1 MEDLLIYKN
10 QQQIDLFIN
19 AIFLESGLSKNTCE
33 SYRRDLKGFAVW
45 YQENFKSQQQISGA
59 DNGEILRYLGFKA
72 SQGVSSRSIARI
84 LSTLR
89 RFYKYLKLT
98 NVITIDPTH
107 LIQAPKIGRPLP
119 ESLTENDV
127 NLLLEAPDIESP
139 LGLRDKSMIELLYAT
154 GLRVTEL
161 IELRISQI
169 NINQGFLK
177 IIGKGNKER
186 LVPAGDEAIF
196 WLKKYINEARP
207 VLAKPVV
214 SDVVFLSKRGEGMT
228 RQAFWYIL
236 KRHAKAQGIK
246 KHLSPHTLRHSFAT
260 HLLNHG
266 ADLRVVQMLLGHS
279 DLSTTQIY
287 THIAQAR
294 LKEIFSEHHPRG

>member
-1 MEDLLIYKN
+1 MDGSLTQDNHLQIEAFISSILI
-10 QQQIDLFIN
+10 
-19 AIFLESGLSKNTCE
+19 ESGLSNNTCD
-33 SYRRDLKGFAVW
+33 SYRRDLKSFSLW
-45 YQENFKSQQQISGA
+45 YQNTFKNNQSIAGA
-59 DNGEILRYLGFKA
+59 DNGEILRYLGYK
-72 SQGVSSRSIARI
+72 SSKGISSRSIARS

-89 RFYKYLKLT
+89 RFYKYLKQNSLIE
-98 NVITIDPTH
+98 VDPTH
-107 LIQAPKIGRPLP
+107 LIKAPKIGRPLP

-127 NLLLEAPDIESP
+127 NLLLKAPDIDTT
-139 LGLRDKSMIELLYAT
+139 LGLRDKSMLELLYAT

-161 IELRISQI
+161 IELKISQI
-169 NINQGFLK
+169 NLNQGYLK

-186 LVPAGDEAIF
+186 LVPAGDEAIH
-196 WLKKYINEARP
+196 WLRQYIDQARP
-207 VLAKPVV
+207 LLAKKVA
-214 SDVVFLSKRGEGMT
+214 SDTVYLSKRGEGMT
-228 RQAFWYIL
+228 RQAFWHIL
-236 KRHAKAQGIK
+236 KRNAKAQGIK

-294 LKEIFSEHHPRG
+294 LKQIFVEHHPRG

>member
-1 MEDLLIYKN
+1 MEDSLTQSNYL
-10 QQQIDLFIN
+10 QIEAFIN

-33 SYRRDLKGFAVW
+33 SYRRDLKGFALW
-45 YQENFKSQQQISGA
+45 YQKSFVDHQEIHGA
-59 DNGEILRYLGFKA
+59 DNGEILRYLGFK
-72 SQGVSSRSIARI
+72 STQGVSSRSIARN

-89 RFYKYLKLT
+89 RFYQYLKQT
-98 NVITIDPTH
+98 NTISIDPTH

-127 NLLLEAPDIESP
+127 NLLLKSPNVEEP

-161 IELRISQI
+161 VELKIAQI

-186 LVPAGDEAIF
+186 LVPAGDEALY
-196 WLKKYINEARP
+196 WLQKYINEGRP
-207 VLAKPVV
+207 LLAKKVA
-214 SDVVFLSKRGEGMT
+214 SDVVYLSKRGEGMT
-228 RQAFWYIL
+228 RQAFWHIL

-294 LKEIFSEHHPRG
+294 LKQIFSEHHPRG

>member
-1 MEDLLIYKN
+1 MEGLLNKENY
-10 QQQIDLFIN
+10 QQIEAFIN
-19 AIFLESGLSKNTCE
+19 VIFIESGLSKNTCE
-33 SYRRDLKGFAVW
+33 SYRRDLKSFAIW
-45 YQENFKSQQQISGA
+45 HQKNFKTRGQISGA
-59 DNGEILRYLGFKA
+59 DNGEILRFLGYKA
-72 SQGVSSRSIARI
+72 AQGISSRSIARS

-89 RFYKYLKLT
+89 RFYKYLKLQNT
-98 NVITIDPTH
+98 ISIDPTH

-119 ESLTENDV
+119 ESLTENDID
-127 NLLLEAPDIESP
+127 LLLKAPDVEEL

-161 IELRISQI
+161 VELRMSQV
-169 NINQGFLK
+169 NLNQGFLK

-196 WLKKYINEARP
+196 WLKKYLHKTRP
-207 VLAKPVV
+207 LLAKKVASEVV
-214 SDVVFLSKRGEGMT
+214 YLSKRGEGMT

-236 KRHAKAQGIK
+236 KRNAKAQGIK

-294 LKEIFSEHHPRG
+294 LKQIFSEHHPRG

>member
-1 MEDLLIYKN
+1 MDDSLTREN
-10 QQQIDLFIN
+10 HQHIDSFIN
-19 AIFLESGLSKNTCE
+19 AILLESGLSQNTCE
-33 SYRRDLKGFAVW
+33 SYRRDLKSFALW
-45 YQENFKSQQQISGA
+45 YQKSFKDHQLIAGA
-59 DNGEILRYLGFKA
+59 DNGEILRYLGYKA
-72 SQGVSSRSIARI
+72 SQGISSRSIARS

-89 RFYKYLKLT
+89 RFYKYLKNISL
-98 NVITIDPTH
+98 ISIDPTH

-119 ESLTENDV
+119 ESLTEHDV
-127 NLLLEAPDIESP
+127 NMLLKSPDIEQP
-139 LGLRDKSMIELLYAT
+139 LGLRDKSMIELLYAS

-161 IELRISQI
+161 VELRISQI
-169 NINQGFLK
+169 NINQGFIK

-186 LVPAGDEAIF
+186 LVPVGDEALY
-196 WLKKYINEARP
+196 WLKKYINVSRP
-207 VLAKPVV
+207 VLAKKVA
-214 SDVVFLSKRGEGMT
+214 SDAVYLSKRGERMT
-228 RQAFWYIL
+228 RQAFWHII

-294 LKEIFSEHHPRG
+294 LKQIFSEHHPRG